1 MCIILQILKRNIQNY
16 FFDSFLALLG
26 KFQKL
31 LRKER
36 QSFLFFVRIF
46 YKPSRRDFS
55 SGNLYFSFCWTGFWE
70 SSSLLFFAYFSS
82 CILSLK
88 LFLINEVDNI
98 AKMEEKNERKIVPW
112 IPGTRRIYWKARS
125 KAAFLTCR
133 SNLILIYEI
142 KYQMYWHWNNN
153 IIQ

>member
-112 IPGTRRIYWKARS
+112 IPGTRRIY
-125 KAAFLTCR
+125 
-133 SNLILIYEI
+133 
-142 KYQMYWHWNNN
+142 
-153 IIQ
+153 